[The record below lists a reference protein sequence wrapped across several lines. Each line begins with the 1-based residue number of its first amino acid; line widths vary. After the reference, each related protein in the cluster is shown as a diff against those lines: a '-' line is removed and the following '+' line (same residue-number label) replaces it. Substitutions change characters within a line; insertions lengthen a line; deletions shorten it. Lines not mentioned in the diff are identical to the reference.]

1 MKPAV
6 LAFVGVTLAFSL
18 AGCVLLPPAPIEPP
32 VTATPSKT
40 PTPTPTPEPTLATRD
55 ASTPFDE
62 WDAYLACTN
71 LTLPFFYSESSADPT
86 AVVYDSFGDS
96 FVHLRPDGLYYVYS
110 EVENGNVDPSLASY
124 AAANCIIGGTLG
136 VPRYELYG
144 ATARLSPGE
153 ISDSADADLP
163 TG

>member
-1 MKPAV
+1 MKTVSVAV
-6 LAFVGVTLAFSL
+6 ASVTLAFAL
-18 AGCVLLPPAPIEPP
+18 TGCGLLPPAPLEPP
-32 VTATPSKT
+32 VTETPTET
-40 PTPTPTPEPTLATRD
+40 PTPTPTPEPTLAART
-55 ASTPFDE
+55 ASTPFDA

-71 LTLPFFYSESSADPT
+71 LTLPFFFSETSADPA

-96 FVHLRPDGLYYVYS
+96 FVHLRPDGLYFVYS
-110 EVENGNVDPSLASY
+110 EVENGNGDPGLASY

-153 ISDSADADLP
+153 ISDAADAALA
-163 TG
+163 TE